1 LGGHR
6 GVSSGC
12 DGDRFWPGRPPRA
25 KLIAVGD
32 PHEVV
37 VPCGLKVQ
45 APEPD
50 FEPGWEGVR
59 AAHGIPLAPVLG
71 VDHHREGLR
80 KLIFSTKFPYL
91 ARQLSVQKVVPTLTS
106 KSVEIYLSM
115 AGAKQLGD
123 TRFILVP
130 AGAVCPAGVCSGHCI
145 ALHRSAC
152 RGVLQARRERRLVLQ
167 VPEVLIEASANI
179 GVKAESVR
187 VCTVR
192 LRVPLSPAAGG
203 LPLLL

>member
-1 LGGHR
+1 M
-6 GVSSGC
+6 S
-12 DGDRFWPGRPPRA
+12 
-25 KLIAVGD
+25 
-32 PHEVV
+32 
-37 VPCGLKVQ
+37 
-45 APEPD
+45 
-50 FEPGWEGVR
+50 VR
-59 AAHGIPLAPVLG
+59 
-71 VDHHREGLR
+71 
-80 KLIFSTKFPYL
+80 
-91 ARQLSVQKVVPTLTS
+91 KVVPTLTS

-130 AGAVCPAGVCSGHCI
+130 AGAVRPAGVSSGHCI
-145 ALHRSAC
+145 ASHHSAC
-152 RGVLQARRERRLVLQ
+152 RGVLQARREGRLVLQ